1 MGHGGWTHTLGIMH
15 GPWTLAMA
23 DGHGPWH
30 GSPCIE
36 LGSLL

>member
-1 MGHGGWTHTLGIMH
+1 MGHGGWTHTLGVMH

-23 DGHGPWH
+23 GGHGPWH
-30 GSPCIE
+30 GSPYIE